1 MKFSSEIIG
10 TSSSRRSS
18 SSISPRGVD
27 AVSSPDARVRRGVL
41 PDGLIARYISRSR
54 SASSA
59 AVASETSV
67 SFPPSLPS
75 SLSTVMSLAP
85 LGCRLW
91 CEAEA
96 PVNGGVEARVS
107 ASDEARV
114 SAASAS
120 PFPATSLALGLDD
133 PSEKLGGLGMLMYMA
148 RARSDIDGMVT
159 SGISQERTD
168 AASAPRRVP
177 RSAPRARGK
186 SMTRVCFQGQRL
198 RVPRLTFRVT

>member
-18 SSISPRGVD
+18 SSIASMGD
-27 AVSSPDARVRRGVL
+27 DGASSPDARVRRGVL
-41 PDGLIARYISRSR
+41 PADGLIVVRYISRSR

-75 SLSTVMSLAP
+75 SLSTVMSLTP

-96 PVNGGVEARVS
+96 PVNGGVDARVS

-114 SAASAS
+114 SGASAS
-120 PFPATSLALGLDD
+120 PFPATPFDLDLDD

-159 SGISQERTD
+159 SETSPELTD

-177 RSAPRARGK
+177 RSGSKGRGQFP
-186 SMTRVCFQGQRL
+186 TRVCFSFDSDRDAW
-198 RVPRLTFRVT
+198 TE